1 MIARLAD
8 SHPVRDLCWLLGV
21 SRSSY
26 YAWRR
31 RGWGRR
37 AREDQALGREIK
49 RIHEE
54 SRRSYGTRRVA
65 KALGEEGRPVGRRR
79 VGRLMK
85 QQGLRGVQK
94 GRYRPRTTRRD
105 PEAAPAPNR
114 LASVEVVRPNQVL
127 VADITYL
134 AVRGGW
140 TYLAAVMDLYSRR
153 IAGWALS
160 ERMPAELVVEAF
172 ERAVTRRPPP
182 PGLIHHSDH
191 GSQYTGGALR
201 QALASWGALGSM
213 GQTGVCYDN
222 AAMESFWSTLKAEA
236 IAGRVPDSPR
246 ELHGLLFDYI
256 ETFYNTRRLHSALGY
271 QSPAVYETQYV
282 NLLSTPRCPE
292 K

>member
-1 MIARLAD
+1 MIACLAD
-8 SHPVRDLCWLLGV
+8 SHPARDLCRLLGV
-21 SRSSY
+21 SRGGY

-31 RGWGRR
+31 RTPGRR
-37 AREDQALGREIK
+37 AREDQALRREIA
-49 RIHEE
+49 RIHKE
-54 SRRSYGTRRVA
+54 SRRLYGTRRVA
-65 KALGEEGRPVGRRR
+65 KALAREGRPIGRRR
-79 VGRLMK
+79 TARLMREEK
-85 QQGLRGVQK
+85 LRGVQK
-94 GRYRPRTTRRD
+94 RGYRPRTTRRD

-114 LASVEVVRPNQVL
+114 LASVEVVRPNQIL

-134 AVRGGW
+134 AVGDGW
-140 TYLAAVMDLYSRR
+140 TYLAAAMDLYSRR
-153 IAGWALS
+153 IVGWALG
-160 ERMPAELVVEAF
+160 ERMPAELVVKAF

-191 GSQYTGGALR
+191 GSQYTSGAFAK
-201 QALASWGALGSM
+201 ALASWGALGSM

-271 QSPAVYETQYV
+271 QPPAVYETQYV
-282 NLLSTPRCPE
+282 NSLSTPRCPE